1 MIGLPTV
8 WLLAVLNAAA
18 PIPFHGVA
26 AGLASHI
33 DQRSE
38 IVIRSQSDW
47 QLLWSRHDPG
57 TTPPVVDFS
66 RDMLIALFR
75 GFSTG
80 GRSVRINS
88 VARDGGRL
96 VVQYREGV
104 QEPCNAATTPYE
116 IVAVDRQSGSAQFV
130 EIREP

>member
-1 MIGLPTV
+1 MTGLATV

-33 DQRSE
+33 DERTE
-38 IVIRSQSDW
+38 LVIRSQGDW
-47 QLLWSRHDPG
+47 QLLWSRHEPG
-57 TTPPVVDFS
+57 TNPPAVDFS

-80 GRSVRINS
+80 GRSVRIIS

-104 QEPCNAATTPYE
+104 QEPRNAATTPYD
-116 IVAVDRQSGSAQFV
+116 IVAVARQSGSAQFV